1 MIGYLLQPLQV
12 VFSRNVIMA
21 PGMIVLPLAMARLE
35 RRAWFARATYLH
47 APFQACRHVTF
58 RAGSIQ

>member
-1 MIGYLLQPLQV
+1 M
-12 VFSRNVIMA
+12 FSRNVIMA

>member
-1 MIGYLLQPLQV
+1 MDVFLQV

-21 PGMIVLPLAMARLE
+21 PGMMLIPLAMSSLE

-47 APFQACRHVTF
+47 APFQACNMSHSERF
-58 RAGSIQ
+58 R